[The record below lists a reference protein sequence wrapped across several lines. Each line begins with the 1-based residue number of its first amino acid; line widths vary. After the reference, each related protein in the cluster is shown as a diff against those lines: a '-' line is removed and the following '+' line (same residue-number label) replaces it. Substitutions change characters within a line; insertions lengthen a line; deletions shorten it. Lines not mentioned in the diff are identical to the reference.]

1 MYFDDVSQ
9 SVMREL
15 ARIHKRKMAP
25 LKKALESAIV
35 RAAKTDCWYDP
46 WNRKGVRADYGVLYE
61 PVNAFIKDADVEDI
75 LSMVD
80 FLLEKERL
88 ESVIEALVEMVPVV
102 EFSADAASRAGE
114 IRSVLDKAGKTIGVM
129 DALIAANALT
139 EGCVLVTNNVSHFS
153 RIPELTIENWATV

>member
-1 MYFDDVSQ
+1 MSRRYMLDTDISSFVIRGTNATLKRKVVSKTGALCM
-9 SVMREL
+9 SAITYHELFYGARMRES
-15 ARIHKRKMAP
+15 K
-25 LKKALESAIV
+25 
-35 RAAKTDCWYDP
+35 
-46 WNRKGVRADYGVLYE
+46 
-61 PVNAFIKDADVEDI
+61 
-75 LSMVD
+75 
-80 FLLEKERL
+80 RL

-139 EGCVLVTNNVSHFS
+139 EGCVLVTNNMSHFS